1 VPSLEV
7 QNLRVSYGPVEILRG
22 IDLSLDAGETL
33 GIVGESGCGKS
44 MTGLAIMGMV
54 PRPGVVAGEIRFR
67 GQNLVGQS
75 EKQWQELRGDRIAMV
90 MQDPFSSLNPIMR
103 VGEQIAEVFRLHQGM
118 GKAEAWDQAVRMM
131 DRVGIPD
138 PAASARKYPHQ
149 MSGGQRQRVVIGIAF
164 AGKPDV
170 LVADEPTTALD
181 VTIQAQVLEL
191 LKELQN
197 EHGTAVVFIS
207 HDIGVIAQISD
218 RIAVFYAGLVVET
231 GPTLD
236 VIRSP
241 RHPYTQALLGAVPRV
256 GADRLDSIGGQPPRF
271 DAMPPGCAFQP
282 RCPRAFAKCGEPP
295 VLESQGPRAC
305 ACWASS
311 GRTDQPLRPSNGGAP
326 E

>member
-1 VPSLEV
+1 MPLLEV
-7 QNLRVSYGPVEILRG
+7 QNLRVAYDPVEILRG
-22 IDLSLDAGETL
+22 IDLSLEPGETL

-54 PRPGVVAGEIRFR
+54 PRPGIVSGGIHFR

-75 EKQWQELRGDRIAMV
+75 EKAWQELRGDRIAMV

-103 VGEQIAEVFRLHQGM
+103 VGEQIAEVFRLHQGL
-118 GKAEAWDQAVRMM
+118 GRTEAWDQAVKMM

-149 MSGGQRQRVVIGIAF
+149 MSGGQRQRVVIAIAF

-181 VTIQAQVLEL
+181 VTIQAQVLDL
-191 LKELQN
+191 LKELQK
-197 EHGTAVVFIS
+197 EHGTAVMFIS

-218 RIAVFYAGLVVET
+218 RIAVFYAGRVVET
-231 GPTLD
+231 GPTLE

-241 RHPYTQALLGAVPRV
+241 QHPYTQALLGAVPRV
-256 GADRLDSIGGQPPRF
+256 GADRLLSISGQPPRF
-271 DAMPPGCAFQP
+271 EAMPPGCAFQP
-282 RCPRAFAKCGEPP
+282 RCPKAFERCSASPDLIAK
-295 VLESQGPRAC
+295 GPRAC
-305 ACWASS
+305 ACWAV
-311 GRTDQPLRPSNGGAP
+311 D
-326 E
+326 